1 MGAAEAKQAILDNRT
16 ALGIEFGS
24 TRIKAVLVDGNN
36 APIASGGHEWENRY
50 ENGVWTYSLEDI
62 WSGLQ
67 DCYQQMAK
75 DVEEKYGV
83 ELTSVGAIGIS
94 AMMHGYMPFD
104 KEGNLLVPFR
114 TWRNNITGEASRKLS
129 ELFQYNIPQRWSI
142 AHLYQ
147 AILKGEPH
155 VKDIDYIATLEA
167 YVHWKLTG
175 KRVLGI
181 GDVAGMF
188 PVDSTTRDYNE
199 KMVQQFDEQVAS
211 YGFPWKLRGILPKCL
226 VAGQDAGCLTEEGAK
241 LLDVT
246 GRLKAGIPMCPPEGD
261 AGTGMVATNSVA
273 KRTGNVS
280 AGTSVFA
287 SIVLEKE
294 LSAPYSEIDMVATPS
309 GHPVAMAH
317 SNNCTSDLNAW
328 VNIFREFAEAMGMEA
343 DMNKLFGTLYN
354 KALEG
359 DVDCG
364 GLLSYCY
371 FSGEHMTG
379 FTEGRPLFVR
389 SPESKFNLA
398 NFMKVNLYTSLGAVK
413 MGLDILMDDEKVKVE
428 KIMGHGG
435 FFKTKGVGQRYLA
448 AAVGAPV
455 TVMDTASEGGAWGI
469 ALLAAYLADKKDG
482 EKLEDFLDN
491 RIFKELSGETI
502 EPAKEEIDGFDAF
515 MDHYKA
521 GLEIEKSAIEHMKW

>member
-1 MGAAEAKQAILDNRT
+1 MYYT
-16 ALGIEFGS
+16 IE
-24 TRIKAVLVDGNN
+24 
-36 APIASGGHEWENRY
+36 
-50 ENGVWTYSLEDI
+50 
-62 WSGLQ
+62 
-67 DCYQQMAK
+67 
-75 DVEEKYGV
+75 
-83 ELTSVGAIGIS
+83 
-94 AMMHGYMPFD
+94 
-104 KEGNLLVPFR
+104 
-114 TWRNNITGEASRKLS
+114 
-129 ELFQYNIPQRWSI
+129 
-142 AHLYQ
+142 
-147 AILKGEPH
+147 
-155 VKDIDYIATLEA
+155 
-167 YVHWKLTG
+167 G

-328 VNIFREFAEAMGMEA
+328 VNIFREFAEAMGMKA

-364 GLLSYCY
+364 GLFILL
-371 FSGEHMTG
+371 
-379 FTEGRPLFVR
+379 LFLR
-389 SPESKFNLA
+389 
-398 NFMKVNLYTSLGAVK
+398 
-413 MGLDILMDDEKVKVE
+413 
-428 KIMGHGG
+428 
-435 FFKTKGVGQRYLA
+435 
-448 AAVGAPV
+448 
-455 TVMDTASEGGAWGI
+455 
-469 ALLAAYLADKKDG
+469 
-482 EKLEDFLDN
+482 
-491 RIFKELSGETI
+491 
-502 EPAKEEIDGFDAF
+502 
-515 MDHYKA
+515 
-521 GLEIEKSAIEHMKW
+521 